1 MRTLDPPSTVSSL
14 HLGARVTTDGAND
27 RICHQGRMP
36 NSGRKRDSLITAE
49 TSLIARFNS
58 LQGRKKF
65 PVRVR
70 RELARKK
77 LISCAFRCLRG
88 ARKPGIGEIPGI
100 L

>member
-14 HLGARVTTDGAND
+14 HAGARDTTHGAND
-27 RICHQGRMP
+27 RICHQGRTP
-36 NSGRKRDSLITAE
+36 NCGGRRDSLITAE

-65 PVRVR
+65 PVRMR

-77 LISCAFRCLRG
+77 LISCPFSLPPRG
-88 ARKPGIGEIPGI
+88 RRGPNR
-100 L
+100 